1 MLNIREILDRAERL
15 AGFKSASQAARA
27 LGMSRQGYSQI
38 KNSGNCTLSTL
49 SKISEAFGF
58 DLMVPNPRLTVFHDV
73 EPFFEDTD
81 AE

>member
-1 MLNIREILDRAERL
+1 
-15 AGFKSASQAARA
+15 
-27 LGMSRQGYSQI
+27 MSRQGYSQI